1 MDIKKFV
8 NGRLKW
14 HALAFLTIFVWGLTF
29 LTTKS
34 LEETFTNLEIL
45 LFRYSLAYVVVWII
59 CPKKPEWYG
68 WKTEGLIILASICG
82 TSFYQYM
89 ENLSVYYTTPASVSF
104 ITAMAPLFT
113 AIFSKFILKTKLELK
128 TVIGMIVSIIG
139 VGFISFGDSQ
149 ILETGLLGDMI
160 ILFVIWL
167 WAIYTII
174 VKILSN
180 KEIRG
185 YVLTRRLFTYSLLE
199 MAIPVIL
206 TFDVSKSD
214 FTKDTVF
221 GLLFLGLFA
230 SAICFYTWNVAV
242 DKLGPVTTSK
252 YLFVMPVITLIAQI
266 VTGMSK
272 LSIIAVNGMF
282 LILAGLVFSQSDA
295 ELRLK
300 KKD

>member
-1 MDIKKFV
+1 MDVKKLLS
-8 NGRLKW
+8 GRLKW
-14 HALAFLTIFVWGLTF
+14 HAVAFFTIFIWAITF

-45 LFRYSLAYVVVWII
+45 VFRYSLAYVVIWMI

-139 VGFISFGDSQ
+139 VGFISFGDSK
-149 ILETGLLGDMI
+149 IIDTGLLGDMI

-174 VKILSN
+174 IKILSE
-180 KEIRG
+180 KEIKG
-185 YVLTRRLFTYSLLE
+185 YLLTRKLFFYSLIE
-199 MAIPVIL
+199 MLIPVIL
-206 TFDVSKSD
+206 TFDVKKSD
-214 FTKDTVF
+214 FSVNNIG
-221 GLLFLGLFA
+221 GLVFLGIFA
-230 SAICFYTWNVAV
+230 SAICFFTWNLSVE
-242 DKLGPVTTSK
+242 KLGPVTTSK
-252 YLFVMPVITLIAQI
+252 YLFVMPIITLVAQI
-266 VTGMSK
+266 VTGMSE
-272 LSIIAVNGMF
+272 LSIIAVNGMC
-282 LILAGLVFSQSDA
+282 LVLAGLIFSQPDM
-295 ELRLK
+295 ELKRK